1 MIRRSA
7 ALAIAAAT
15 AAAVLAPTG
24 AEANNCGGFDAQL
37 KSSSP
42 QLMQQIAGT
51 WVSQVGANGVATRS
65 VWRFQLSPN
74 GQMLY
79 DRTHCVISPNTGREE
94 CFPIQGHGFWAAHQA
109 QDGSI
114 FIARATS
121 GVGGGYT
128 CGGDYFRPVGPNM
141 IQSTTSGAVSQRV
154 AG

>member
-1 MIRRSA
+1 MTRFA
-7 ALAIAAAT
+7 AAIAAV
-15 AAAVLAPTG
+15 AASAVAVLAPTG
-24 AEANNCGGFDAQL
+24 AEANNCANFDAQM
-37 KSSSP
+37 KSSNP
-42 QLMQQIAGT
+42 QLMQQFAGT

-65 VWRFQLSPN
+65 QWRFQLSPN

-94 CFPIQGHGFWAAHQA
+94 CFPIQGHGFWAAHHA
-109 QDGSI
+109 QDGSV

-128 CGGDYFRPVGPNM
+128 CGGDTFRLVAPHM
-141 IQSTTSGAVSQRV
+141 LQSTTSGAVSQRV